1 VVKADAGREPGFGSL
16 EFGDPRMAENV
27 RCALR
32 VLNRDISI
40 LLCGETGTGKDV
52 FARAIHAASARA
64 GGPFVAV
71 NCASLPESLIESELF
86 GYKSGAFTGASRE
99 GRRGKICQAS
109 GGTLFLDEIGDMP
122 LPLQAR
128 LLHVLEEREVV
139 PLGGEAPVP
148 VDIQLV
154 SATHRNLL
162 EMVQCGEFREDLFY
176 RLQGIRLVL
185 PPLRERA
192 DRRQLIHHVL
202 AEEVGGGSVVGI
214 EAQALALFEHYAWP
228 GNIRQLRNVLRT
240 ALALCDGRLI
250 TVRELPPEIQACA
263 AAPEPA
269 VAGADSRLNS
279 LESAEREALIQELE
293 RHHWNI
299 SSLAHRLDTS
309 RNTIYRK
316 MRRLGIR
323 GDQSRRDAP

>member
-1 VVKADAGREPGFGSL
+1 
-16 EFGDPRMAENV
+16 
-27 RCALR
+27 
-32 VLNRDISI
+32 
-40 LLCGETGTGKDV
+40 
-52 FARAIHAASARA
+52 
-64 GGPFVAV
+64 
-71 NCASLPESLIESELF
+71 
-86 GYKSGAFTGASRE
+86 
-99 GRRGKICQAS
+99 
-109 GGTLFLDEIGDMP
+109 MP

-139 PLGGEAPVP
+139 PLGGEAPVA

-162 EMVQCGEFREDLFY
+162 EMVQRGEFREDLFY

-192 DRRQLIHHVL
+192 DRRQLIQHML
-202 AEEVGGGSVVGI
+202 AEELGGGGSVGI
-214 EAQALALFEHYAWP
+214 DAQALGLFERYAWP

-240 ALALCDGRLI
+240 ALALCDGKLI
-250 TVRELPPEIQACA
+250 TERELPPEIQACA
-263 AAPEPA
+263 AAPDAAPA
-269 VAGADSRLNS
+269 PHPGAAGADSALNS

-293 RHHWNI
+293 RHRWNI
-299 SSLAHRLDTS
+299 SSLAHRLATS

-323 GDQSRRDAP
+323 GGASRRDAP